1 MSNLNLIRAGQNSD
15 ELRSQLPENLA
26 GIIEL
31 SDANMES
38 ITGGAFDPLS
48 FKSQL
53 GLQSTT
59 QGNVANIGGPGSVT
73 IGSPIV
79 QSQIAI
85 STQNFFSF

>member
-1 MSNLNLIRAGQNSD
+1 MSNLNPISAGQNSD

-38 ITGGAFDPLS
+38 IRGGLFDPVAV
-48 FKSQL
+48 KPQL
-53 GLQSTT
+53 GLQPTW
-59 QGNVANIGGPGSVT
+59 QGNVAGIGGPGSVT

-79 QSQIAI
+79 QPQLAI
-85 STQNFFSF
+85 PTQNLFSI